1 MYLIHSDYSFGDVD
15 SHLHSTTRK
24 SLWIFYLIVQ
34 LDYTINRQMLYKED
48 ITISELSELKITC
61 LKLNTT
67 TSEEN
72 SSKQK
77 NGLYINVGVRSSTLT
92 QKEQPLRLL
101 RYTHYLFL
109 IYPSEVFS
117 TKRIF

>member
-1 MYLIHSDYSFGDVD
+1 
-15 SHLHSTTRK
+15 
-24 SLWIFYLIVQ
+24 
-34 LDYTINRQMLYKED
+34 MLYKED